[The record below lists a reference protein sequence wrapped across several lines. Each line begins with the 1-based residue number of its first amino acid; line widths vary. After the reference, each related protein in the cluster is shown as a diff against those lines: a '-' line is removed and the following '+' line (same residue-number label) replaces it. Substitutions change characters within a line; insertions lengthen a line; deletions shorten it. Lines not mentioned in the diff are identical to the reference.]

1 MLTQST
7 VVHADIRYN
16 SAYAACML
24 LLLSLPAASSY
35 MCVLQLSTPLQ
46 KKLSVPAAPAK
57 LSATSQGAAGA
68 KTSSGQ
74 LKAPTAT
81 GSNATSQTQAS
92 KAPAAI
98 GKSLHDLC
106 MMSSA
111 MVYCCLC

>member
-7 VVHADIRYN
+7 DVHVDIRYN

-57 LSATSQGAAGA
+57 LSAIAAGA

-74 LKAPTAT
+74 LKAPTAN
-81 GSNATSQTQAS
+81 GSNPTSQTQAS
-92 KAPAAI
+92 TALAAT
-98 GKSLHDLC
+98 GKLLHDLC